1 MFSLMS
7 KRAFSLKRGGGGEGE
22 ERANVV
28 LQEQSHADIP
38 APPSPRGADT
48 AAPQFWVPP
57 DSPLTK
63 ASSTGSPMP
72 FQEVVVEKSSGPLSA
87 ALTQSADRS

>member
-1 MFSLMS
+1 VVFSV
-7 KRAFSLKRGGGGEGE
+7 KRGGGGDAED
-22 ERANVV
+22 RANVV
-28 LQEQSHADIP
+28 MQEQSHADM
-38 APPSPRGADT
+38 PPSPREADT

-87 ALTQSADRS
+87 ALKPSADRS